1 MVVVRSVTLLGHKD
15 HGKSTLIGNMLMLTE
30 SVTQTRI
37 KEAEN
42 YSKKLHKDFEPAF
55 ILDSFYA
62 ERTRGLTIDITRAE
76 IAYKDVAFS
85 FIDVPG
91 HEELIKNMISGASY
105 ANTALLL
112 ISAKKDEGIRDQTK
126 RHLFIAK
133 MMGIDRLVVAVNK
146 MDIAGYSESR
156 FNEIVNGISG
166 FIKKIGFDLKDVRFV
181 PVSAYAGDNLV
192 VLSKRVHWYKG
203 APLLEQLYSESA
215 VLKADTSG
223 PLRLIVQG
231 TLEGKE
237 RLITGRIIKGRVSV
251 GDQICIVP
259 DKKPIG
265 VKSIIVKGRNTRQAK
280 AGENV
285 ALRVGKSITG
295 ELRGSL
301 ICGSEYCP
309 IPRDRVT
316 ARIFL
321 TKRLGK
327 GLSIKFNGIDVPVK
341 AIRITG
347 HIDPTTG
354 ESDTAKTVKPLDAFE
369 AELKLSKKIPAESF
383 SETRELGRFVLY
395 SGKEFAGM
403 GIII

>member
-1 MVVVRSVTLLGHKD
+1 MLVRNITMLGHKD
-15 HGKSTLIGNMLMLTE
+15 HGKSTLIGNLLILTG
-30 SVTQTRI
+30 SVTKSRI
-37 KEAEN
+37 KEAEM

-62 ERTRGLTIDITRAE
+62 ERTGGLTIDITRAE
-76 IAYKDVAFS
+76 ISYKGIAFS

-112 ISAKKDEGIRDQTK
+112 VSAKKDEGIRDQTK

-133 MMGIDRLVVAVNK
+133 MMGIDRLIVAVNK

-156 FNEIVNGISG
+156 FNEMVTGISG

-192 VLSKRVHWYKG
+192 ESSKHTRWYRG
-203 APLLEQLYSESA
+203 APLLEQLYRESA
-215 VLKADTSG
+215 GSQANTSG

-231 TLEGKE
+231 TLEDKE
-237 RLITGRIIKGRVSV
+237 RLVTGRIIKGKVSV
-251 GDQICIVP
+251 GDQVCIVP
-259 DKKPIG
+259 NKKPIS
-265 VKSIIVKGRNTRQAK
+265 VKSIIVKGRSARQAK

-285 ALRVGKSITG
+285 ALRVGKSITK

-309 IPRDRVT
+309 IPRDKIT
-316 ARIFL
+316 ARVFL
-321 TKRLGK
+321 TRRLGK
-327 GLSIKFNGIDVPVK
+327 GLSIKFNGIDVGCNLKVL
-341 AIRITG
+341 RY
-347 HIDPTTG
+347 IDPITVD
-354 ESDTAKTVKPLDAFE
+354 ESARGTAKPLDAVV
-369 AELKLSKKIPAESF
+369 AELKLSRAIPAESF
-383 SETRELGRFVLY
+383 SETKELGRFVLY

-403 GIII
+403 GVII